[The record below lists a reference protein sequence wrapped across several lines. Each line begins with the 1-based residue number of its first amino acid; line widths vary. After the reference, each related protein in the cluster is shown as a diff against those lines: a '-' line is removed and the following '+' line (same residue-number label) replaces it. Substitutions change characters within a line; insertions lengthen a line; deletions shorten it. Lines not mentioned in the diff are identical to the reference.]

1 MIANK
6 SFTAG
11 NFPCQ
16 LKCAHVKPLLKK
28 HNLDHEDLSN
38 YRPVSNLAFLSK
50 LLENLV
56 AARLKKHLNDSGIN
70 NNFQSAYTEHR
81 STETALLRIHND
93 LCKAV
98 DTSGAAALIMLDLSA
113 AFDTLDHSI
122 LLDCFQYLFGLQDT
136 VLSWLSSYLSDRRQH
151 IIICDANSSEQ
162 HLPYG
167 VPQGSVLGPLF
178 FNMYT
183 FSLSSVFMRHGL
195 SYHMYADD
203 TQLYISFNP
212 KSVHDAESAFNS
224 LKACFSDVQTWMKQ
238 NWLKLNPDKTEFIL
252 VITRLQINKALGSS
266 SNFPSSLFK
275 PSNAVKNLGV
285 HFDSSLTMAKQ
296 VEAIGR
302 SVNYQLRQLWRIRQ
316 YLNLHSTKT
325 LAHALISSRLD
336 YGNCLL
342 YGITG
347 NLMQRL
353 QRLQN
358 SAARLV
364 TKSPKSCHIT
374 PILHKLHWLPVH
386 LRIEYKILMYVY
398 KALNGLA
405 PKYIADL
412 LTSYTP
418 GRHLRSSNVGL
429 LHIPKTHLG
438 SFGDKAFSTS
448 APILWNSLPV
458 KIKSA
463 KSLASFKSSLKTY
476 LFNAYF
482 NT

>member
-6 SFTAG
+6 SFMAG
-11 NFPCQ
+11 KFPCQ
-16 LKCAHVKPLLKK
+16 LKCGHVKPLLKK
-28 HNLDHEDLSN
+28 YNLDHEDLSN

-70 NNFQSAYTEHR
+70 NDFQSAYTEHR

-98 DTSGAAALIMLDLSA
+98 DTSGAAALIMLDLLA

-167 VPQGSVLGPLF
+167 VTQGSVLGPLF

-183 FSLSSVFMRHGL
+183 FSLSSVYMRHGL

-203 TQLYISFNP
+203 TQLYISFNL
-212 KSVHDAESAFNS
+212 KSIHDTESAFNS

-252 VITRLQINKALGSS
+252 VSTKLQINKALSSS
-266 SNFPSSLFK
+266 SNFPSFLFK

-285 HFDSSLTMAKQ
+285 HFDSSLTMANQ

-302 SVNYQLRQLWRIRQ
+302 SVNYQLRQLW
-316 YLNLHSTKT
+316 
-325 LAHALISSRLD
+325 
-336 YGNCLL
+336 
-342 YGITG
+342 
-347 NLMQRL
+347 
-353 QRLQN
+353 
-358 SAARLV
+358 
-364 TKSPKSCHIT
+364 
-374 PILHKLHWLPVH
+374 
-386 LRIEYKILMYVY
+386 
-398 KALNGLA
+398 
-405 PKYIADL
+405 
-412 LTSYTP
+412 
-418 GRHLRSSNVGL
+418 
-429 LHIPKTHLG
+429 
-438 SFGDKAFSTS
+438 
-448 APILWNSLPV
+448 
-458 KIKSA
+458 
-463 KSLASFKSSLKTY
+463 
-476 LFNAYF
+476 
-482 NT
+482 